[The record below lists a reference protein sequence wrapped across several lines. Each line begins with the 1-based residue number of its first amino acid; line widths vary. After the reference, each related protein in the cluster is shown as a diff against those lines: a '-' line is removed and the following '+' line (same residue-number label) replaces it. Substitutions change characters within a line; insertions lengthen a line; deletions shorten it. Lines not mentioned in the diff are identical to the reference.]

1 MKRREIFIELTSL
14 LDVILIMIFV
24 LLTQAKTQTARVLDE
39 QKDLSAAASR
49 LESQLEETEEE
60 LETARQELLSLK
72 TENRQL
78 NLQVLTQD
86 LVLDESMVI
95 TIRAEN
101 GTIVREVR
109 DGASDSVTYTW
120 GNETY
125 VSNKL
130 KSLLLQDLDEC
141 EKSAVFIVFQ
151 YDRASIYQNE
161 YQMIESL
168 IQEIKT
174 TAKEMD
180 LPLSLM
186 ELDLGEQNNQP

>member
-24 LLTQAKTQTARVLDE
+24 LLTQARAQTA
-39 QKDLSAAASR
+39 KA
-49 LESQLEETEEE
+49 LESQAAEEKTSAKLQEEVEDLGASLEHAWSELGIVQEENE
-60 LETARQELLSLK
+60 QLK
-72 TENRQL
+72 RQL
-78 NLQVLTQD
+78 MTQD
-86 LVLDESMVI
+86 LVLDESLVI
-95 TIRAEN
+95 TIRAEDEK
-101 GTIVREVR
+101 IIREIR
-109 DGASDSVTYTW
+109 DGASDAIAYTW

-130 KSLLLQDLDEC
+130 KSLLLQDLSET
-141 EKSAVFIVFQ
+141 EKHAVFIVFQ
-151 YDRASIYQNE
+151 YDRSSIYQNE

-174 TAKEMD
+174 TAKDMD

-186 ELDLGEQNNQP
+186 ELDLGTDQ

>member
-24 LLTQAKTQTARVLDE
+24 LLTQARAQTAKALENQAAEEKTSARLQEEVE
-39 QKDLSAAASR
+39 DLSASLDHAWAE
-49 LESQLEETEEE
+49 LGIVQEENDQL
-60 LETARQELLSLK
+60 K
-72 TENRQL
+72 RQL
-78 NLQVLTQD
+78 MTQD
-86 LVLDESMVI
+86 LVLDESLVI
-95 TIRAEN
+95 TIRAEDE
-101 GTIVREVR
+101 TIIREIR
-109 DGASDSVTYTW
+109 DGVSDTIAYTW

-130 KSLLLQDLDEC
+130 KSLLLQDLSET
-141 EKSAVFIVFQ
+141 EKHAVFIVFQ
-151 YDRASIYQNE
+151 YDRSGIYQNE

-174 TAKEMD
+174 KAKDMD

-186 ELDLGEQNNQP
+186 ELDLGTDQ

>member
-24 LLTQAKTQTARVLDE
+24 LLTQARAQTAKALENQAAEEKTSARLQEEVE
-39 QKDLSAAASR
+39 DLSASLDHAWAE
-49 LESQLEETEEE
+49 LGIVQEENDQL
-60 LETARQELLSLK
+60 K
-72 TENRQL
+72 RQL
-78 NLQVLTQD
+78 MTQD
-86 LVLDESMVI
+86 LVLDESLVI
-95 TIRAEN
+95 TIRAEDE
-101 GTIVREVR
+101 TIIREIR
-109 DGASDSVTYTW
+109 DGVSDTIAYTW

-130 KSLLLQDLDEC
+130 KSLLLQDLSET
-141 EKSAVFIVFQ
+141 EKHAVFIAFQ
-151 YDRASIYQNE
+151 YDRSGIYQNE

-174 TAKEMD
+174 TAKDMD

-186 ELDLGEQNNQP
+186 ELDLGTDQ

>member
-24 LLTQAKTQTARVLDE
+24 LLTQARAQTA
-39 QKDLSAAASR
+39 KA
-49 LESQLEETEEE
+49 LESQAAEEKTSARLQEEVEDLGASLDHAWAE
-60 LETARQELLSLK
+60 LGIVQEENDQLK
-72 TENRQL
+72 RQL
-78 NLQVLTQD
+78 MTQD
-86 LVLDESMVI
+86 LVLDESLVI
-95 TIRAEN
+95 TIRAEDE
-101 GTIVREVR
+101 TIIREIR
-109 DGASDSVTYTW
+109 DGVSDTIAYTW

-130 KSLLLQDLDEC
+130 KSLLLQDLSET
-141 EKSAVFIVFQ
+141 EKHAVFIVFQ
-151 YDRASIYQNE
+151 YDRSGIYQNE

-174 TAKEMD
+174 TAKDMD

-186 ELDLGEQNNQP
+186 ELDLGTDQ

>member
-24 LLTQAKTQTARVLDE
+24 LLTQARAQTAKALENQAAEEKTSARLQEEVE
-39 QKDLSAAASR
+39 DLSASLDHAWAE
-49 LESQLEETEEE
+49 LGIVQEENDQL
-60 LETARQELLSLK
+60 K
-72 TENRQL
+72 RQL
-78 NLQVLTQD
+78 MTQD
-86 LVLDESMVI
+86 LVLDESLVI
-95 TIRAEN
+95 TIRAEDE
-101 GTIVREVR
+101 TIIREIR
-109 DGASDSVTYTW
+109 DGVSDTIAYTW

-130 KSLLLQDLDEC
+130 KSLLLQDLSET
-141 EKSAVFIVFQ
+141 EKHAVFIVFQ
-151 YDRASIYQNE
+151 YDRSGIYQNE

-174 TAKEMD
+174 TAKDMD

-186 ELDLGEQNNQP
+186 ELDLGTDQ

>member
-24 LLTQAKTQTARVLDE
+24 LLTQARAQTTKALESQAAEEKTSARLQEEVE
-39 QKDLSAAASR
+39 DLSASLDHAWAE
-49 LESQLEETEEE
+49 LGIVQEENDQL
-60 LETARQELLSLK
+60 K
-72 TENRQL
+72 RQL
-78 NLQVLTQD
+78 MTQD
-86 LVLDESMVI
+86 LVLDESLVI
-95 TIRAEN
+95 TIRAEDE
-101 GTIVREVR
+101 TIIREIR
-109 DGASDSVTYTW
+109 DGVSDTIAYTW

-130 KSLLLQDLDEC
+130 KSLLLQDLSET
-141 EKSAVFIVFQ
+141 EKHAVFIVFQ
-151 YDRASIYQNE
+151 YDRSGIYQNE

-174 TAKEMD
+174 TAKDMD

-186 ELDLGEQNNQP
+186 ELDLGTDQ

>member
-24 LLTQAKTQTARVLDE
+24 LLTQARAQTAKALESQAAEEKTSARLQEEVE
-39 QKDLSAAASR
+39 DLSASLDHAWSE
-49 LESQLEETEEE
+49 LGIVQEENDQL
-60 LETARQELLSLK
+60 K
-72 TENRQL
+72 RQL
-78 NLQVLTQD
+78 MTQD
-86 LVLDESMVI
+86 LVLDESLVI
-95 TIRAEN
+95 TIRAEDE
-101 GTIVREVR
+101 TIIREIR
-109 DGASDSVTYTW
+109 DGASDAIAYTW

-130 KSLLLQDLDEC
+130 KSLLLQDLSET
-141 EKSAVFIVFQ
+141 EKHAVFIVFQ
-151 YDRASIYQNE
+151 YDRSGIYQNE

-174 TAKEMD
+174 TAKDMD

-186 ELDLGEQNNQP
+186 ELDLGTDQ

>member
-24 LLTQAKTQTARVLDE
+24 LLTQARAQTAKALESQAAEEKTAARLQEEVE
-39 QKDLSAAASR
+39 DLSASLDHAWAE
-49 LESQLEETEEE
+49 LGIVQEENDQL
-60 LETARQELLSLK
+60 K
-72 TENRQL
+72 RQL
-78 NLQVLTQD
+78 MTQD
-86 LVLDESMVI
+86 LVLDESLVI
-95 TIRAEN
+95 TIRAEDE
-101 GTIVREVR
+101 TIIREIREGV
-109 DGASDSVTYTW
+109 SDTIAYTW

-130 KSLLLQDLDEC
+130 KSLLLQDLSET
-141 EKSAVFIVFQ
+141 EKHAVFIVFQ
-151 YDRASIYQNE
+151 YDRSGIYQNE

-174 TAKEMD
+174 TAKDMD

-186 ELDLGEQNNQP
+186 ELDLGTDQ

>member
-24 LLTQAKTQTARVLDE
+24 LLTQARAQTAKALESQAAEEKTSARLQEEVE
-39 QKDLSAAASR
+39 DLSASLDHAWAE
-49 LESQLEETEEE
+49 LGIVQEENDQL
-60 LETARQELLSLK
+60 K
-72 TENRQL
+72 RQL
-78 NLQVLTQD
+78 MTQD
-86 LVLDESMVI
+86 LVLDESLVI
-95 TIRAEN
+95 TIRAEDE
-101 GTIVREVR
+101 TIIREIR
-109 DGASDSVTYTW
+109 DGVSDTIAYTW

-130 KSLLLQDLDEC
+130 KSLLLQDLSET
-141 EKSAVFIVFQ
+141 EKHAVFIVFQ
-151 YDRASIYQNE
+151 YDRSGIYQNE

-174 TAKEMD
+174 TAKDMD

-186 ELDLGEQNNQP
+186 ELDLGTDQ

>member
-24 LLTQAKTQTARVLDE
+24 LLTQARAQTA
-39 QKDLSAAASR
+39 KA
-49 LESQLEETEEE
+49 LESQAAEEKTSAKLQEEVEDLGASLEHAWNELGIVQEEND
-60 LETARQELLSLK
+60 QLK
-72 TENRQL
+72 RQL
-78 NLQVLTQD
+78 MTQD
-86 LVLDESMVI
+86 LVLDESLVI
-95 TIRAEN
+95 TIRAEDE
-101 GTIVREVR
+101 TIIREIR
-109 DGASDSVTYTW
+109 DGVSDAITYTW

-130 KSLLLQDLDEC
+130 KSLLLQDLSET
-141 EKSAVFIVFQ
+141 EKHAVFIVFQ
-151 YDRASIYQNE
+151 YDRSSIYQNE

-174 TAKEMD
+174 TAKDMD

-186 ELDLGEQNNQP
+186 ELDLGTDQ

>member
-24 LLTQAKTQTARVLDE
+24 LLTQARAQTAKALESQAAEEKTSARLKEEVE
-39 QKDLSAAASR
+39 DLSASLDHAWAE
-49 LESQLEETEEE
+49 LGIVQEENDQL
-60 LETARQELLSLK
+60 K
-72 TENRQL
+72 RQL
-78 NLQVLTQD
+78 MTQD
-86 LVLDESMVI
+86 LVLDESLVI
-95 TIRAEN
+95 TIRAEDE
-101 GTIVREVR
+101 TIIREIR
-109 DGASDSVTYTW
+109 DGVSDTIAYTW

-130 KSLLLQDLDEC
+130 KSLLLQDLSET
-141 EKSAVFIVFQ
+141 EKHAVFIVFQ
-151 YDRASIYQNE
+151 YDRSGIYQNE

-174 TAKEMD
+174 TAKDMD

-186 ELDLGEQNNQP
+186 ELDLGTDQ

>member
-24 LLTQAKTQTARVLDE
+24 LLTQARAQTA
-39 QKDLSAAASR
+39 KA
-49 LESQLEETEEE
+49 LESQAAEEKTAARLQEEVEDLGASLDHAWAE
-60 LETARQELLSLK
+60 LGIVQEENDQLK
-72 TENRQL
+72 RQL
-78 NLQVLTQD
+78 MTQD
-86 LVLDESMVI
+86 LVLDESLVI
-95 TIRAEN
+95 TIRAEDE
-101 GTIVREVR
+101 TIIREIR
-109 DGASDSVTYTW
+109 DGVSDTIAYTW

-130 KSLLLQDLDEC
+130 KSLLLQDLSET
-141 EKSAVFIVFQ
+141 EKHAVFIVFQ
-151 YDRASIYQNE
+151 YDRSGIYQNE

-174 TAKEMD
+174 TAKDMD

-186 ELDLGEQNNQP
+186 ELDLGTDQ

>member
-24 LLTQAKTQTARVLDE
+24 LLTQARAQTAKALESQAAEEKTAARLQEEVE
-39 QKDLSAAASR
+39 DLSASLDHAWAE
-49 LESQLEETEEE
+49 LGIVQEENDQL
-60 LETARQELLSLK
+60 K
-72 TENRQL
+72 RQL
-78 NLQVLTQD
+78 MTQD
-86 LVLDESMVI
+86 LVLDESLVI
-95 TIRAEN
+95 TIRAEDE
-101 GTIVREVR
+101 TIIREIR
-109 DGASDSVTYTW
+109 DGVSDTIAYTW

-130 KSLLLQDLDEC
+130 KSLLLQDLSET
-141 EKSAVFIVFQ
+141 EKHAVFIVFQ
-151 YDRASIYQNE
+151 YDRSGIYQNE

-174 TAKEMD
+174 TAKDMN

-186 ELDLGEQNNQP
+186 ELDLGTDQ

>member
-60 LETARQELLSLK
+60 LETAHQELLSLK

>member
-24 LLTQAKTQTARVLDE
+24 LLTQARAQTAKALENQAAEEKTSARLQEEVE
-39 QKDLSAAASR
+39 DLSASLDHAWAELGSVQ
-49 LESQLEETEEE
+49 EENDQL
-60 LETARQELLSLK
+60 K
-72 TENRQL
+72 RQL
-78 NLQVLTQD
+78 MTQD
-86 LVLDESMVI
+86 LVLDESLVI
-95 TIRAEN
+95 TIRAEDE
-101 GTIVREVR
+101 TIIREIR
-109 DGASDSVTYTW
+109 DGVSDTIAYTW

-130 KSLLLQDLDEC
+130 KSLLLQDLSET
-141 EKSAVFIVFQ
+141 EKHAVFIVFQ
-151 YDRASIYQNE
+151 YDRSGIYQNE

-174 TAKEMD
+174 TAKDMD

-186 ELDLGEQNNQP
+186 ELDLGTDQ